1 MRFKATTLLLLAA
14 LAAVAAYYFLIEE
27 RSRAGKERA
36 RLEGTKLFLYEK
48 KDIERFALTN
58 PQGER
63 IEVERDGD
71 LWRVVSP
78 VEAPGDGPTIDA
90 FIGQVVPGRR
100 GRELAAAK
108 DPAEY
113 GLAEPFATLVI
124 RRAGAERPDTLF
136 VGDKTPTSHN
146 SYVRI
151 GAAGPVLV
159 SSDITHN
166 VMNKNLYHLRD
177 KNFISIRSD
186 SIEAL
191 AIESAG
197 RTLRLRR
204 EGVHWWFDGRR
215 VRADRTKVEPY
226 TDAVAGAIIYGFVR
240 EDASELAS
248 YGLASPSKRLSL
260 STGGETIRVS
270 FGETKD
276 GKVHAVR
283 DGLDKVILLDGKLLE
298 AFDWTAENLRAKNLS
313 FLPEDSVRVLRYETP
328 DTSVVFRR
336 AGTKWVTAEADST
349 ALRSWEVNALLR
361 KLGSTTFERII
372 AEPLPPGGARLAS
385 PRLTVTLENAAGAA
399 VERVTIAGSGGAER
413 GASTT
418 ADCIGALPA
427 GTAGAL
433 HEIFMRIGGR
443 S

>member
-1 MRFKATTLLLLAA
+1 
-14 LAAVAAYYFLIEE
+14 
-27 RSRAGKERA
+27 
-36 RLEGTKLFLYEK
+36 
-48 KDIERFALTN
+48 
-58 PQGER
+58 
-63 IEVERDGD
+63 
-71 LWRVVSP
+71 
-78 VEAPGDGPTIDA
+78 
-90 FIGQVVPGRR
+90 
-100 GRELAAAK
+100 
-108 DPAEY
+108 
-113 GLAEPFATLVI
+113 
-124 RRAGAERPDTLF
+124 